1 MFAEFIQKHFRETF
15 ENSANPCGKL
25 FLQDGDPSQNGKK
38 AKTSI
43 HTVGAKKFDIPPRSP
58 DINPIENIFNFAK
71 AQIQADALQRNI
83 NKESFEQY
91 SKRVKHTL
99 ENHSI
104 DYITKTIGSMD
115 KRG

>member
-1 MFAEFIQKHFRETF
+1 MVRCLQNLFKNIFEKLSRTAPIHVASCSYKMETQAKMVKKRKHLFTLLALKNFTFR
-15 ENSANPCGKL
+15 
-25 FLQDGDPSQNGKK
+25 
-38 AKTSI
+38 
-43 HTVGAKKFDIPPRSP
+43 P

-99 ENHSI
+99 ENLSI